1 LIIIHET
8 NDYYSQG
15 VNMPTRTFEIYFDD
29 LNPEAQRNL
38 LATFG
43 TTEEEE
49 NWDIFS
55 LATIEKEDEENE

>member
-1 LIIIHET
+1 M
-8 NDYYSQG
+8 S
-15 VNMPTRTFEIYFDD
+15 TRTFEIYFDD

-55 LATIEKEDEENE
+55 LATIEREDGENE